1 MLNGLVPGF
10 LMLNGL
16 VPGSLMLNGLVR
28 GFLMLTSLV
37 LDTFLKARSA
47 FLPPHTGSFVFV
59 TRLADDLA
67 NHTPPD

>member
-1 MLNGLVPGF
+1 
-10 LMLNGL
+10 
-16 VPGSLMLNGLVR
+16 MLNGLVR

-37 LDTFLKARSA
+37 LDTFLKARPA

-67 NHTPPD
+67 NHTLPD